1 VSFGGQANTPL
12 DVACPTAAALTSAYQ
27 SVISDYKLTT
37 IDLDIEGSALDNFA
51 AEQRRAAAIA
61 ALEKSD
67 PHLNVWLTL
76 PVEPDGLQDDAISV
90 IESMLRDH
98 VSIAGVN
105 VMTMDFSS
113 PPASGSTMAGS
124 AEDALDSVA
133 GQIASLYPKYGIHL
147 RSQQIWQRLGTIWAG
162 SRCGRLTATAS
173 AARPSP
179 RRVCCPT
186 PAAAPPRPVGSSPR
200 SSGSCRAARWS
211 RRARARSSPP
221 PADTNPTDAPFPQWS
236 AAADYPLGY
245 KVAEDGEIYQA
256 KWYNSGDDPAAQVQ
270 FAYQT
275 PWELPGPVLPGD
287 HGPNIRRVPA
297 GSYPAWSI
305 GAQYAAGDK
314 VLYQGLPYQAKW
326 SNEGVSPATESTDSS
341 GSPWKAL
348 YVIPGEPTG
357 GPVVAR
363 SG

>member
-1 VSFGGQANTPL
+1 
-12 DVACPTAAALTSAYQ
+12 
-27 SVISDYKLTT
+27 
-37 IDLDIEGSALDNFA
+37 
-51 AEQRRAAAIA
+51 
-61 ALEKSD
+61 
-67 PHLNVWLTL
+67 
-76 PVEPDGLQDDAISV
+76 
-90 IESMLRDH
+90 
-98 VSIAGVN
+98 
-105 VMTMDFSS
+105 
-113 PPASGSTMAGS
+113 
-124 AEDALDSVA
+124 
-133 GQIASLYPKYGIHL
+133 
-147 RSQQIWQRLGTIWAG
+147 
-162 SRCGRLTATAS
+162 
-173 AARPSP
+173 
-179 RRVCCPT
+179 
-186 PAAAPPRPVGSSPR
+186 
-200 SSGSCRAARWS
+200 
-211 RRARARSSPP
+211 
-221 PADTNPTDAPFPQWS
+221 
-236 AAADYPLGY
+236 
-245 KVAEDGEIYQA
+245 VAEDGEIYQA